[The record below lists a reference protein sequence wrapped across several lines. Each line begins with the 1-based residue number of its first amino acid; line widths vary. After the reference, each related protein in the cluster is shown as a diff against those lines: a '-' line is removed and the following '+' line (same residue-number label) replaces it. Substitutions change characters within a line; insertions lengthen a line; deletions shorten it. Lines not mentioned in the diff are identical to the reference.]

1 MPLDPVP
8 PPGATGLWDEGP
20 EEVTVSNLLRR
31 GAFVLTAVFSALLVL
46 FTVAQLVED
55 LGRWWGTAAA
65 VTLLLG
71 AAMVSYRAVVRPRT
85 TARWLA
91 LGVAVLAV
99 YVVVESVHT
108 GDTDLSGVPVGTA
121 VLAVPLTALGLR
133 RTKEAGALLLADG
146 LLPML
151 SLRVLT
157 VLSVERT
164 GSSLSSSS
172 EFVGIPV
179 FVGGVLFLLAWLVRP
194 RRR

>member
-1 MPLDPVP
+1 M
-8 PPGATGLWDEGP
+8 
-20 EEVTVSNLLRR
+20 SNLLRG

-55 LGRWWGTAAA
+55 LGRWWGTATA
-65 VTLLLG
+65 VALLLG
-71 AAMVSYRAVVRPRT
+71 AAVVSYRAVIRPRT

-108 GDTDLSGVPVGTA
+108 GDTDLSAVPVGTA

-151 SLRVLT
+151 SLLVLT
-157 VLSVERT
+157 ALSIERT
-164 GSSLSSSS
+164 GASLSSSS

-179 FVGGVLFLLAWLVRP
+179 FVGGLLFLLAWLVRP
-194 RRR
+194 RGR